1 LSASICSICAHLR
14 SVSTWSNQLLRALI
28 TGIGGFAG
36 SHLAEFLHA
45 RGDVEIHG
53 AVYLPNERIAVPA
66 TAYRGDLLDRE
77 YVRSMVEAVRPDL
90 VFHLAAQASVAAAW
104 ADPGATINN
113 NVAAEANLLDAVAK
127 SAPQARVLVVG
138 SAETYGIVRPDELP
152 LTERQPFRPNNPY
165 AVSKIAQEML
175 GYQYSVSPGLRVVL
189 ARPFNHIGP
198 RQRPDFVA
206 AAFARQVALA
216 EAGQIEPVIRVGN
229 LDARRDFLD
238 VRDVVRA
245 YYLMLTAGSSGEAYN
260 IASGRAVAIREMLDI
275 LLSLSRR
282 PLRVESDPARARP
295 SDIPELRGDAT
306 KLREATGWRPDYTL
320 EQSLRDTLDFWRD
333 VVRNADE
340 RR

>member
-1 LSASICSICAHLR
+1 MLK
-14 SVSTWSNQLLRALI
+14 ALI

-36 SHLAEFLHA
+36 SHLAESLHA

-53 AVYLPNERIAVPA
+53 AVFLPNETICVPA

-77 YVRSMVEAVRPDL
+77 FVRTMVAESRPDL

-104 ADPGATINN
+104 ADPGGTINN
-113 NVAAEANLLDAVAK
+113 NVAAQAHLLDAVAK
-127 SAPQARVLVVG
+127 HAPQARVLVVG

-165 AVSKIAQEML
+165 AVSKVAQEML
-175 GYQYSVSPGLRVVL
+175 GYQYSVSPGLRVVI

-216 EAGQIEPVIRVGN
+216 EAGQTEAVIRVGN

-245 YYLMLTAGSSGEAYN
+245 YYLMLAQGVAGEAYN
-260 IASGRAVAIREMLDI
+260 IATGRAVAIREMLDI

-282 PLRVESDPARARP
+282 PLRVETDPARARP
-295 SDIPELRGDAT
+295 SDIPELRGDST
-306 KLREATGWRPDYTL
+306 KLRERTGWQPEYTL
-320 EQSLRDTLDFWRD
+320 EESLRDTLDFWRGTVGTTD
-333 VVRNADE
+333 GHR
-340 RR
+340 